1 MKGFRHINYRGR
13 QWDIVEQPWDK
24 DPGFPMSEVE
34 YLRSGKDAE
43 NIAMAIAIE
52 AIEKYSHPIF
62 RIPLD
67 TIWTGEGMDQ
77 RTSVLSS
84 ISRHVI

>member
-62 RIPLD
+62 RIPSD
-67 TIWTGEGMDQ
+67 TILLHTPSGQEPVVS
-77 RTSVLSS
+77 SVETL
-84 ISRHVI
+84 I